1 MKTLD
6 DTIGRNP
13 LMIGVI
19 VGFGGAALCLVIFL
33 IFTGRSLYMISG
45 EKASGQITGIAER
58 GSRKSSETFA
68 PVVTFTT
75 PDGRTHKFTSALS
88 TGAIPKI
95 GQRVEVL
102 YNPKSPGSA
111 EINSFSALWLGS
123 IACFIGLL
131 VFLMIGFA
139 GRHAVRKRERFLR
152 NGARVDATIVEAS
165 AVKNA
170 WQPTLTPQT
179 IQSKFGWNISATAI
193 DPISGAARTYT
204 GKLAGSKPSAINP
217 LRLGAKTV
225 PVYVDRTDPAQYYM
239 DVNQLT
245 PLNLFP
251 EKFAGKT
258 MFQQIGVMNELR
270 KEAERGSESFVNP
283 SPNAFMPDADK
294 LFKKV
299 SPDLAKFVAEA
310 KAAGQD
316 TETIRK
322 ALLTAGWGSADIDK
336 AL

>member
-19 VGFGGAALCLVIFL
+19 VGFVGAAGWLVIFL

-68 PVVTFTT
+68 PVVTFAT

-111 EINSFSALWLGS
+111 EINSFSALWLGP
-123 IACFIGLL
+123 IACFFGLL
-131 VFLMIGFA
+131 VFLTIGFA

-152 NGARVDATIVEAS
+152 DGARVDATIVEVS
-165 AVKNA
+165 AIKNA
-170 WQPTLTPQT
+170 WQPTLLPQT

-193 DPISGAARTYT
+193 DPVSGASRTYI
-204 GKLAGSKPSAINP
+204 GKLAASKPAAINP
-217 LRLGAKTV
+217 LRLGAKSV
-225 PVYVDRTDPAQYYM
+225 PVYVDRKDPEHYFM
-239 DVNQLT
+239 DTNQLT
-245 PLNLFP
+245 PFNLFP
-251 EKFAGKT
+251 ERFAGKT
-258 MFQQIGVMNELR
+258 MFQQMGVMQELYR
-270 KEAERGSESFVNP
+270 EAKRGTENIAPP

-294 LFKKV
+294 LFKK
-299 SPDLAKFVAEA
+299 
-310 KAAGQD
+310 
-316 TETIRK
+316 
-322 ALLTAGWGSADIDK
+322 
-336 AL
+336 